1 MSFFPPSY
9 FCPLNSTIDG
19 KADAAF
25 EVEYDCARLD
35 SGDDEDCVEA
45 EENDRQFTRWAQ
57 GDIFKILETL
67 KKVKKVIHKV
77 QYRHRH

>member
-1 MSFFPPSY
+1 MLHSIPQ
-9 FCPLNSTIDG
+9 DG

-35 SGDDEDCVEA
+35 SGDEEDCVQA

-57 GDIFKILETL
+57 GYSFKKT
-67 KKVKKVIHKV
+67 
-77 QYRHRH
+77 